1 MGNLVYLVIPVDAE
15 TARLL
20 SSPARREAV
29 GRYLGSLLSGQ
40 GGVSALAEAIS
51 DAKQEARAN
60 GLTDADIDAEL
71 EAWRAEPTG

>member
-1 MGNLVYLVIPVDAE
+1 MGSTVDVVIPVDAE

-20 SSPARREAV
+20 SSSARREAV

-40 GGVSALAEAIS
+40 GGASALAEAIA

-60 GLTDADIDAEL
+60 GLTDEVIDAEL
-71 EAWRAEPTG
+71 EAWRAEPTA